1 MDKKIELYPTTK
13 ALIFDL
19 DGTLANSMPI
29 HFAAWEETLK
39 KYNINFDPKFLLSC
53 AGMPCYKI
61 VGVMNNKYGT
71 NINPDE
77 FMQLKEQFV
86 IENLHKV
93 EPIKA
98 VVDLVYQYHQ
108 KMPMAV
114 GTGGQKQ
121 IALKTLQLLDL
132 EKYFSV
138 VVTANDVEKHKPN
151 PDTFLRC
158 AQLMGITP
166 ENCQVFE
173 DAVLGF
179 EAAKNAGMEFTDVKD
194 YY

>member
-1 MDKKIELYPTTK
+1 MNKKIELFSTTK

-29 HFAAWEETLK
+29 HFSAWKETLK
-39 KYNINFDPKFLLSC
+39 QFDVDFDFLMSC

-61 VGVMNNKYGT
+61 VGVMNDKYET
-71 NINPDE
+71 NINPEE
-77 FMQLKEQFV
+77 FMLLKEQAV
-86 IENLHKV
+86 IENIHKV

-98 VVDLVYQYHQ
+98 VVDLVYRYHN
-108 KMPMAV
+108 KLPMAV

-121 IALKTLQLLDL
+121 IASKTLELLGVD
-132 EKYFSV
+132 KYLPIL
-138 VVTANDVEKHKPN
+138 VTANDVEKHKPN

-158 AQLMGITP
+158 AELMQVAP

-179 EAAKNAGMEFTDVKD
+179 EAAQNAGMKFTDVKA